1 MFSSI
6 FRTVLTD
13 LDRLT
18 GTPEA
23 RSSSPYLIQF
33 VNTGADCSEL
43 AVWDTTNCKHPIE
56 DAPIVD
62 LGDNEKVT
70 YDELKQMLQVSF
82 SPL

>member
-1 MFSSI
+1 MFIII
-6 FRTVLTD
+6 FQTVLTD

-33 VNTGADCSEL
+33 VNAGADCSEL

-62 LGDNEKVT
+62 LGDKEKVI
-70 YDELKQMLQVSF
+70 YYELEQTLQVSF

>member
-23 RSSSPYLIQF
+23 QSSSPYLIQF

-43 AVWDTTNCKHPIE
+43 AVWDTTNREHPIE
-56 DAPIVD
+56 DAPIID
-62 LGDNEKVT
+62 LGDKENVI
-70 YDELKQMLQVSF
+70 YYELKQMLQASF